1 MLHPVFDRA
10 AKSVRS
16 RLGLNAL
23 FAGAQTTKAPFEQG
37 VEVQDGEGNVT
48 IAHYVA
54 SIDPALDPREGDTLV
69 YVDDQDPPQPIPG
82 ESYVLDTK
90 LADNGANIR
99 FILRK
104 A

>member
-1 MLHPVFDRA
+1 MLHPVLSRA

-23 FAGAQTTKAPFEQG
+23 FAGAQQTKAPFEQG
-37 VEVQDGEGNVT
+37 VEIVDGEGNVT
-48 IAHYVA
+48 VAQYVV
-54 SIDPALDPREGDTLV
+54 SLDPSLNPRAGDTLV
-69 YVDDQDPPQPIPG
+69 YIDDIGDPLPD

-90 LADNGANIR
+90 LSDNGANVR
-99 FILRK
+99 FIVRK

>member
-1 MLHPVFDRA
+1 MQHPVFDRA

-37 VEVQDGEGNVT
+37 VEVVDGEGNVVV
-48 IAHYVA
+48 AQYVA
-54 SIDPALDPREGDTLV
+54 GLDPALNPRVGDTLV
-69 YVDDQDPPQPIPG
+69 YVDNIGDPLPD
-82 ESYVLDTK
+82 ESYVLDTP
-90 LADNGANIR
+90 LSNNGYHVR